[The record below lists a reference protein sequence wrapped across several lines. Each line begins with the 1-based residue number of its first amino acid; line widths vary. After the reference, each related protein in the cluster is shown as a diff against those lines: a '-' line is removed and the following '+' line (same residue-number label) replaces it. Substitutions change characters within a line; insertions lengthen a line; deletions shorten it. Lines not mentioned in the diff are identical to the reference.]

1 MQVFN
6 RNVSVRGLTVFG
18 FELILISGSM
28 ALAANLH
35 GSFNS
40 AGASD
45 PGTTLWK
52 IVFVTAL
59 CQLCFYYNDLYDL
72 TVVHSNRELVVRL
85 LQAAGAAAI
94 VLAAACVAVPSL
106 ILDPGT
112 IVTALGVFVVAVLTW
127 RITFNH
133 LAHDP
138 HLEERVLILGTGQ
151 TAGRIAQQ
159 IGTQQD
165 FGYRLVGFLK
175 DRRDDDTVVR
185 QHDILGDVNEIDRLV
200 GEKRVD
206 RIVVG
211 LSDRRG
217 HLPIASLL
225 RAKLSGVRV
234 EDATTTYERLS
245 GKILIDDLKPSWLI
259 FSDGFRASRWTRF
272 VKRML
277 DLSLSLIGFIVAFP
291 LMLLTALAVKLDSRG
306 AALYSQERV
315 GENGRIFN
323 IYKFRSMHIDAE
335 EAGMPLWAT
344 DADPRITRVGR
355 VIRLTRLDEL
365 PQLWNVMNGDMS
377 FVGPRPERPFFV
389 EQLARE
395 IPFYMQ
401 RHAVKPGVTGWAQVK
416 YQYGSSIEDATE
428 KLRYDLYY
436 IKHLSIFFDLTI
448 VLDTVKVILFGKGAK

>member
-18 FELILISGSM
+18 FEVVLISGSM
-28 ALAANLH
+28 ALAADLH
-35 GSFNS
+35 GALGGPDALAAAPISF
-40 AGASD
+40 
-45 PGTTLWK
+45 WK
-52 IVFVTAL
+52 IALVTAL

-72 TVVHSNRELVVRL
+72 NIVHSNRELVVRL

-94 VLAAACVAVPSL
+94 VLAFAAVFAPSL

-112 IVTALGVFVVAVLTW
+112 FVTALGVFVIAVLTW
-127 RITFNH
+127 RVTFNY
-133 LAHDP
+133 LSRDP
-138 HLEERVLILGTGQ
+138 QFEERVLILGTGQ
-151 TAGRIAQQ
+151 TARRVAQQ

-165 FGYRLVGFLK
+165 FAYRLVGFVE
-175 DRRDDDTVVR
+175 DNEDVFVR
-185 QHDILGDVNEIDRLV
+185 QHDILGGVNDIDQLV
-200 GEKRVD
+200 AQKRVD

-217 HLPIASLL
+217 RLPIEQLL

-234 EDATTTYERLS
+234 EDATTTYERLT

-277 DLSLSLIGFIVAFP
+277 DLSLSLIGFILASP
-291 LMLLTALAVKLDSRG
+291 LMLLTALAVRLDSAG
-306 AALYSQERV
+306 PALYSQERV
-315 GENGRIFN
+315 GENGRVFK
-323 IYKFRSMHIDAE
+323 IYKFRSMRIDAE
-335 EAGMPLWAT
+335 QAGSPIWAT
-344 DADPRITRVGR
+344 DKDPRVTRVGR
-355 VIRLTRLDEL
+355 FIRLTRLDEL
-365 PQLWNVMNGDMS
+365 PQLWNVLNGDMS
-377 FVGPRPERPFFV
+377 FVGPRPERPYFV

-395 IPFYMQ
+395 IPFYLQ

-416 YQYGSSIEDATE
+416 YRYGSSIEDAME